1 MKKKILFDIQSQ
13 SDIITNSSTE
23 VFILNNENGAIE
35 ELMNELLPYCKHWV
49 DVFNTEEDVK
59 EYLLKNFNDYYCE
72 ELHDLSEVVDFNPLV
87 SLNDSWNFDPVK
99 MEKYGFTKEKLVD
112 FYNAILYELQSLA
125 DLIADRVYRQSQFV
139 CDLFI
144 LETVTLAENEYLTA
158 FLRQAVYSSPQT
170 GLSM

>member
-49 DVFNTEEDVK
+49 DVFNTEEDIK

-72 ELHDLSEVVDFNPLV
+72 ELHDLSEVVDFNPLA
-87 SLNDSWNFDPVK
+87 SLSDSWNFDPVK

-112 FYNAILYELQSLA
+112 FFFEPYRELIGKAMISFA
-125 DLIADRVYRQSQFV
+125 DDCGVPDEIWNFTDAARKNKLVLGFFRS
-139 CDLFI
+139 
-144 LETVTLAENEYLTA
+144 
-158 FLRQAVYSSPQT
+158 
-170 GLSM
+170 